1 MWGDVLS
8 SDQDCVGSFC
18 LLLVTGNSFLET
30 LELGNIQADLRIEAL
45 GISGHF
51 YILTT
56 PQRMRFNDCNQ
67 SHSTWHASSRAG
79 CLGCLCFLLVL
90 PQFNT
95 HYQADNLDMF
105 NNNFPYRRTGK
116 GLRVIFPEARGNI
129 FVCTAFPDFNPSCI

>member
-90 PQFNT
+90 SSIQHSLPGGQFGYVQQQLPLPAHWKGT
-95 HYQADNLDMF
+95 ASDFSRGAWQHICLHC
-105 NNNFPYRRTGK
+105 FP
-116 GLRVIFPEARGNI
+116 
-129 FVCTAFPDFNPSCI
+129 